1 MYRKDSK
8 PNGNG
13 RIEIMFGNKP
23 AQRSSTPQTANI
35 RASIRIKGEID
46 SPEHVFLAG
55 SLDGDITCDQLT
67 VDGTGRVTGKISAKL
82 AVIDG
87 HVDGDIVVERLQIK
101 SKAVVKGSLTYT
113 SIEVAEGA
121 QIDGNFVQVTQKP
134 QKKAVSLPKT
144 EK

>member
-1 MYRKDSK
+1 
-8 PNGNG
+8 
-13 RIEIMFGNKP
+13 MFGNKP
-23 AQRSSTPQTANI
+23 AQGSSTPQTANI
-35 RASIRIKGEID
+35 GASIRIKGEID

-87 HVDGDIVVERLQIK
+87 HVDGEIVVERLQIK

-134 QKKAVSLPKT
+134 QKDAVTLPKT

>member
-1 MYRKDSK
+1 
-8 PNGNG
+8 
-13 RIEIMFGNKP
+13 MFGNKP
-23 AQRSSTPQTANI
+23 AQGSSTPQTANI
-35 RASIRIKGEID
+35 GASIRIKGEID

-67 VDGTGRVTGKISAKL
+67 VDVTGRVTGKISAKL

-101 SKAVVKGSLTYT
+101 SKAVVKGSLTYE

-134 QKKAVSLPKT
+134 QKDAVTLPKT

>member
-1 MYRKDSK
+1 
-8 PNGNG
+8 
-13 RIEIMFGNKP
+13 MFGNKP
-23 AQRSSTPQTANI
+23 AQGSSTPQTANI
-35 RASIRIKGEID
+35 GASIRIKGEID

-55 SLDGDITCDQLT
+55 NLDGDITCDQLT
-67 VDGTGRVTGKISAKL
+67 VDATGRVTGKISAKL

-101 SKAVVKGSLTYT
+101 SKAVVKGSLTYE

-134 QKKAVSLPKT
+134 QKDAVTLPKT

>member
-1 MYRKDSK
+1 IDTAVK
-8 PNGNG
+8 
-13 RIEIMFGNKP
+13 IMFGNKP
-23 AQRSSTPQTANI
+23 AQGSSTPQTANI
-35 RASIRIKGEID
+35 GASIRIKGEID

-121 QIDGNFVQVTQKP
+121 QIDGNFVQITQKP

>member
-1 MYRKDSK
+1 
-8 PNGNG
+8 
-13 RIEIMFGNKP
+13 MFGNKP
-23 AQRSSTPQTANI
+23 SQGSSTPQTANI
-35 RASIRIKGEID
+35 GASIRIKGEID

-134 QKKAVSLPKT
+134 QKDAVTLPKT

>member
-1 MYRKDSK
+1 
-8 PNGNG
+8 
-13 RIEIMFGNKP
+13 MFGNKP
-23 AQRSSTPQTANI
+23 VQGSSTPQTANI
-35 RASIRIKGEID
+35 GASIRIKGEID

>member
-1 MYRKDSK
+1 
-8 PNGNG
+8 
-13 RIEIMFGNKP
+13 MFGNKP
-23 AQRSSTPQTANI
+23 AKGSSTAQTANI
-35 RASIRIKGEID
+35 GASIRIKGEID

-101 SKAVVKGSLTYT
+101 SKAVVKGSLTYE

-134 QKKAVSLPKT
+134 QKDAVTLPKT

>member
-1 MYRKDSK
+1 
-8 PNGNG
+8 
-13 RIEIMFGNKP
+13 MFGNKP
-23 AQRSSTPQTANI
+23 AQGSSTPQTANI
-35 RASIRIKGEID
+35 GASIRIKGEID

-67 VDGTGRVTGKISAKL
+67 VDDTGRVTGKISAKL

-101 SKAVVKGSLTYT
+101 SKAVVKGSLTYE

>member
-1 MYRKDSK
+1 
-8 PNGNG
+8 
-13 RIEIMFGNKP
+13 MFGNKP
-23 AQRSSTPQTANI
+23 AQGSSTPQTANI
-35 RASIRIKGEID
+35 GASIRIKGEID

-55 SLDGDITCDQLT
+55 SLDGDINCDQLT

-113 SIEVAEGA
+113 SIEVAEA
-121 QIDGNFVQVTQKP
+121 RRLTAILCKSHKSRKKKRLVSQKLKNKQAEYVRNRVP
-134 QKKAVSLPKT
+134 
-144 EK
+144 

>member
-1 MYRKDSK
+1 
-8 PNGNG
+8 
-13 RIEIMFGNKP
+13 MFGNKP
-23 AQRSSTPQTANI
+23 AQGSSTPQTANI
-35 RASIRIKGEID
+35 GASIRIKGEID

-101 SKAVVKGSLTYT
+101 SKAVVKGSLTYE

-121 QIDGNFVQVTQKP
+121 QIDGNFVQVTQKKP
-134 QKKAVSLPKT
+134 QKDAVTLPKT

>member
-1 MYRKDSK
+1 
-8 PNGNG
+8 
-13 RIEIMFGNKP
+13 MFGNKP
-23 AQRSSTPQTANI
+23 AQGSSTRQTANI
-35 RASIRIKGEID
+35 GASIRIKGEID

-101 SKAVVKGSLTYT
+101 SKAVVKGSLTYK

-134 QKKAVSLPKT
+134 RKDAVTLPKT

>member
-1 MYRKDSK
+1 
-8 PNGNG
+8 
-13 RIEIMFGNKP
+13 MFGNKP
-23 AQRSSTPQTANI
+23 AQGSSTPQTANI
-35 RASIRIKGEID
+35 GASIRIKGEID

-101 SKAVVKGSLTYT
+101 SKAVVKGSLTYK

-121 QIDGNFVQVTQKP
+121 QIDRKSR
-134 QKKAVSLPKT
+134 KKTRLLCRKLKNKQAEYVRNRVP
-144 EK
+144 

>member
-1 MYRKDSK
+1 
-8 PNGNG
+8 
-13 RIEIMFGNKP
+13 MFGNKS
-23 AQRSSTPQTANI
+23 AQGSSTLHTANI
-35 RASIRIKGEID
+35 GASIRIKGEID

-101 SKAVVKGSLTYT
+101 SKAVVKGSLSYT

>member
-1 MYRKDSK
+1 
-8 PNGNG
+8 
-13 RIEIMFGNKP
+13 MFRNKP
-23 AQRSSTPQTANI
+23 AQGSLTPQTANI
-35 RASIRIKGEID
+35 GANIRIKGEID

>member
-1 MYRKDSK
+1 
-8 PNGNG
+8 
-13 RIEIMFGNKP
+13 MFGNKP
-23 AQRSSTPQTANI
+23 AQGSSTPQTANI
-35 RASIRIKGEID
+35 GASIRIKGEID

-101 SKAVVKGSLTYT
+101 SKAVVKGSLTYE

-134 QKKAVSLPKT
+134 QKEAVTLPKT

>member
-1 MYRKDSK
+1 M
-8 PNGNG
+8 
-13 RIEIMFGNKP
+13 
-23 AQRSSTPQTANI
+23 
-35 RASIRIKGEID
+35 ID

-67 VDGTGRVTGKISAKL
+67 VDDTGRVKGKISAKL

-101 SKAVVKGSLTYT
+101 SKAKVKGSLTYK

-121 QIDGNFVQVTQKP
+121 QVDGNFVQVTQKP
-134 QKKAVSLPKT
+134 QKDSVTLPKT

>member
-1 MYRKDSK
+1 
-8 PNGNG
+8 
-13 RIEIMFGNKP
+13 MFRNKP
-23 AQRSSTPQTANI
+23 AQGSSTPQTANI
-35 RASIRIKGEID
+35 GASIRIKGEID

-134 QKKAVSLPKT
+134 QKKSG
-144 EK
+144 

>member
-1 MYRKDSK
+1 
-8 PNGNG
+8 
-13 RIEIMFGNKP
+13 MFRNKP
-23 AQRSSTPQTANI
+23 AQGSLTPQTANI
-35 RASIRIKGEID
+35 GASIRIKGEID

-101 SKAVVKGSLTYT
+101 SKAVVKGSLTYE

-134 QKKAVSLPKT
+134 QKDAVTLPKT

>member
-1 MYRKDSK
+1 
-8 PNGNG
+8 
-13 RIEIMFGNKP
+13 MFRNKP
-23 AQRSSTPQTANI
+23 AQGSSTPQTANI
-35 RASIRIKGEID
+35 GASIRIKGEID

-121 QIDGNFVQVTQKP
+121 QIDGNFVQITKKP
-134 QKKAVSLPKT
+134 QKDAVTLPKT

>member
-1 MYRKDSK
+1 
-8 PNGNG
+8 
-13 RIEIMFGNKP
+13 MFRNKP
-23 AQRSSTPQTANI
+23 AHGSSTPQTANI
-35 RASIRIKGEID
+35 GASIRIKGEID

-101 SKAVVKGSLTYT
+101 SKAVVKGSLTYE

-134 QKKAVSLPKT
+134 QKDAVTLPKT

>member
-1 MYRKDSK
+1 
-8 PNGNG
+8 
-13 RIEIMFGNKP
+13 MFGNKP
-23 AQRSSTPQTANI
+23 AKGSSTQQTANI
-35 RASIRIKGEID
+35 GASIRIKGEID

-101 SKAVVKGSLTYT
+101 SKAVVKGSLTYE

-134 QKKAVSLPKT
+134 QKDAVTLPKT

>member
-1 MYRKDSK
+1 
-8 PNGNG
+8 
-13 RIEIMFGNKP
+13 MFGNKL
-23 AQRSSTPQTANI
+23 AQGSSTPQTANI
-35 RASIRIKGEID
+35 GASIRIKGEID

>member
-1 MYRKDSK
+1 
-8 PNGNG
+8 
-13 RIEIMFGNKP
+13 MFGNKP
-23 AQRSSTPQTANI
+23 AQGSSTPQTANI
-35 RASIRIKGEID
+35 GASIRIKGEID

-134 QKKAVSLPKT
+134 QKKAVSIPKT

>member
-1 MYRKDSK
+1 
-8 PNGNG
+8 
-13 RIEIMFGNKP
+13 MFRNKP
-23 AQRSSTPQTANI
+23 ARGSSTPQTANI
-35 RASIRIKGEID
+35 GASIRIKGEID

>member
-1 MYRKDSK
+1 
-8 PNGNG
+8 
-13 RIEIMFGNKP
+13 MFGNKT
-23 AQRSSTPQTANI
+23 AQRSAKPHTAHIGTNI
-35 RASIRIKGEID
+35 CIKGEID

-67 VDGTGRVTGKISAKL
+67 VDEAGRVTGKIVAKT

-87 HVDGDIVVERLQIK
+87 YVDGDIVVERLQIK
-101 SKAVVKGSLTYT
+101 SKAVVKGSLTYQ

-121 QIDGNFVQVTQKP
+121 QIDGNFVQIAEQP
-134 QKKAVSLPKT
+134 KKDTVKLPKT

>member
-1 MYRKDSK
+1 
-8 PNGNG
+8 
-13 RIEIMFGNKP
+13 MFGNKP
-23 AQRSSTPQTANI
+23 AQGSSTRQTANI
-35 RASIRIKGEID
+35 GASIRIKGEID

-101 SKAVVKGSLTYT
+101 SKAVVKGSLTDE

-134 QKKAVSLPKT
+134 QKDAVTLPKT

>member
-1 MYRKDSK
+1 
-8 PNGNG
+8 
-13 RIEIMFGNKP
+13 MFGNKP
-23 AQRSSTPQTANI
+23 AQGSSTPQIANI
-35 RASIRIKGEID
+35 GASIRIKGEID

-134 QKKAVSLPKT
+134 QKDAVTLPKT

>member
-1 MYRKDSK
+1 
-8 PNGNG
+8 
-13 RIEIMFGNKP
+13 MFGNKP
-23 AQRSSTPQTANI
+23 AQGSSTPQIANI
-35 RASIRIKGEID
+35 GASIRIKGEID

-55 SLDGDITCDQLT
+55 SLDGDITCYQLT

>member
-1 MYRKDSK
+1 
-8 PNGNG
+8 
-13 RIEIMFGNKP
+13 MFRNKP
-23 AQRSSTPQTANI
+23 AQGSSTPQTANI
-35 RASIRIKGEID
+35 GASIRIKGEID

-134 QKKAVSLPKT
+134 QKKAVSLPTT

>member
-1 MYRKDSK
+1 
-8 PNGNG
+8 
-13 RIEIMFGNKP
+13 MFRNKP
-23 AQRSSTPQTANI
+23 ARGSSTPQTANI
-35 RASIRIKGEID
+35 GASIRIKGEID

-101 SKAVVKGSLTYT
+101 SKAVVKGSLTYE

-134 QKKAVSLPKT
+134 QKDAVTLPKT

>member
-1 MYRKDSK
+1 
-8 PNGNG
+8 
-13 RIEIMFGNKP
+13 MFGNKP
-23 AQRSSTPQTANI
+23 AQGSLTPQTANI
-35 RASIRIKGEID
+35 GASIRIKGEID

-67 VDGTGRVTGKISAKL
+67 VDDTGRVTGKISAKL

>member
-1 MYRKDSK
+1 
-8 PNGNG
+8 
-13 RIEIMFGNKP
+13 MFGNKP
-23 AQRSSTPQTANI
+23 AQGSSTRQTANI
-35 RASIRIKGEID
+35 GASIRIKGEID

-101 SKAVVKGSLTYT
+101 SKAVVKGSLTYE

-121 QIDGNFVQVTQKP
+121 QVDGNFVQVTQKP
-134 QKKAVSLPKT
+134 QKDAVTLPKA

>member
-1 MYRKDSK
+1 
-8 PNGNG
+8 
-13 RIEIMFGNKP
+13 MFGNKP
-23 AQRSSTPQTANI
+23 AQGSSTRQTANI
-35 RASIRIKGEID
+35 GASIRIKGEID

-101 SKAVVKGSLTYT
+101 SKAVVKGSLTYE

-121 QIDGNFVQVTQKP
+121 QIDGNFVQVTKKP
-134 QKKAVSLPKT
+134 QKDAVTLPKT

>member
-1 MYRKDSK
+1 
-8 PNGNG
+8 
-13 RIEIMFGNKP
+13 MFGNKP
-23 AQRSSTPQTANI
+23 AQGSSTPQTANI
-35 RASIRIKGEID
+35 GASIRIKGEID

>member
-1 MYRKDSK
+1 
-8 PNGNG
+8 
-13 RIEIMFGNKP
+13 MFGNKP
-23 AQRSSTPQTANI
+23 TQGSSTAQTANI
-35 RASIRIKGEID
+35 GASIRIKGEID

>member
-1 MYRKDSK
+1 
-8 PNGNG
+8 
-13 RIEIMFGNKP
+13 MFGNKTNHGS
-23 AQRSSTPQTANI
+23 ATSQTAHIGAN
-35 RASIRIKGEID
+35 IRIKGEID

-67 VDGTGRVTGKISAKL
+67 VDGTGRVIGKISAKL

-101 SKAVVKGSLTYT
+101 SKAVVKGSLTYE

-134 QKKAVSLPKT
+134 QKDSVTLPKT

>member
-1 MYRKDSK
+1 
-8 PNGNG
+8 
-13 RIEIMFGNKP
+13 MFGNKP
-23 AQRSSTPQTANI
+23 AQGSSTPQTANI
-35 RASIRIKGEID
+35 GASIRIKGEID

-101 SKAVVKGSLTYT
+101 SKAVVKGSLTYE

-134 QKKAVSLPKT
+134 RKDSVTLPKT

>member
-1 MYRKDSK
+1 
-8 PNGNG
+8 
-13 RIEIMFGNKP
+13 MFGNKP
-23 AQRSSTPQTANI
+23 AQGASTSQTANI
-35 RASIRIKGEID
+35 GASIRIKGEID

-101 SKAVVKGSLTYT
+101 SNAVVKGSLTYE

-121 QIDGNFVQVTQKP
+121 QIDGNFVQVTKKP
-134 QKKAVSLPKT
+134 QKDAVTLPKT

>member
-1 MYRKDSK
+1 
-8 PNGNG
+8 
-13 RIEIMFGNKP
+13 MFGNKP
-23 AQRSSTPQTANI
+23 AQGSLKPQTANI
-35 RASIRIKGEID
+35 GASIRIKGEID